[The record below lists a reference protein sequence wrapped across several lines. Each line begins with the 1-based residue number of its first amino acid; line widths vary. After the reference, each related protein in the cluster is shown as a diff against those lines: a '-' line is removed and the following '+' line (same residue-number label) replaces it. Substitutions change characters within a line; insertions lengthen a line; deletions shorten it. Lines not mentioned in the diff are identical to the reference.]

1 MAGKRIAVFS
11 LLALA
16 GLALALFASS
26 GAHAQTYKPTF
37 GYSVAISTHDTVSNT
52 TNQIAIPGGD
62 YNYEDSSLYTF
73 TPIDESST
81 AGTAIAIA
89 DGMGTLDAAVA
100 VGLLGGPCST
110 NLPPS
115 FTLENASID
124 TSVVIPPGSSA
135 DPPGTN
141 NMYWVLKPAATY
153 TVPVAAYDPN
163 IPDYLE
169 AMPHF
174 INDMLDPD
182 GAGALPPLTAHARY
196 AGYTTVAGMNI
207 IIQFIVLDPGQ
218 IMAMGGIK
226 AQMGPELGH
235 PSLVVLDNPVS
246 QEESPGAI
254 SDFCTPLSTT
264 TVLYGTTTANPYD
277 ATGGGTV
284 ARTNPPED
292 TGVLGTG
299 THMARNYSQSE
310 RDADGDGHE
319 NDLDPCHYTSDAG
332 WDPRGVT
339 PAQPGYDT
347 DGDGLPDSCD
357 PVPTISNID
366 EDADGYTNRQDICP
380 LVPNGCIVASCSP
393 AFPPIYNA
401 AWDNLAD
408 DDGFE
413 PNADVG
419 PGPDSIGN
427 ACDDSDCDG
436 VEDGAVTPCSCAD
449 GIDNGPDGT
458 TDGNDPDCVPAMDK
472 ADPDPWG
479 ANPGTGQFYHAMP
492 WTAVTI
498 NSATDTDGDGY
509 SDALETLLGS
519 ATGDSGSVPES
530 LVIDATLTVGAGSP
544 PRSGGFPALDVEQS
558 CSDGIDN
565 DADTLIDAADN
576 SDLGCDPT
584 DDSYDGDDDHD
595 GVVDDGGTDNCGKVG
610 TCSIWNPEQVDSDTD
625 GIGDACDADIV
636 GNSDGDTHV
645 DRCDNCPTTDNEGQ
659 EDAVHPGDGGDAC
672 EDPDLDSV
680 MDDSDNCPDDA
691 NTGQANTDAD
701 LEAGGASVV
710 GDGLGDAC
718 DPDDDNDGFSDVVEA
733 YLPTDQL
740 DNCVANPPGTAIDA
754 WPLDNNKDTYVTVGG
769 DVLPYRGKIGA
780 HGPPGATGNWLQ
792 RLDINADNFITV
804 GGDVLPFRGN
814 IGANCS

>member
-115 FTLENASID
+115 FNLENASLD

-319 NDLDPCHYTSDAG
+319 NDLDPCHFTADIG
-332 WDPRGVT
+332 WDPRGIVA
-339 PAQPGYDT
+339 AQPGLDT

-357 PVPTISNID
+357 PTPTISNID

-380 LVPNGCIVASCSP
+380 LVPNGCNVASCSP
-393 AFPPIYNA
+393 AFPPIWNA

-413 PNADVG
+413 PNADLG

-427 ACDDSDCDG
+427 SCDDSDCDG

-492 WTAVTI
+492 WTAMALT
-498 NSATDTDGDGY
+498 NDAGTDDTDGDGY
-509 SDALETLLGS
+509 SDALEIALGS
-519 ATGDSGSVPES
+519 DETVTLETPES
-530 LVIDATLTVGAGSP
+530 LVIDGTLTVGAGSP
-544 PRSGGFPALDVEQS
+544 PRSGGFPALNAPQS

-576 SDLGCDPT
+576 DANGCDPSTYGT
-584 DDSYDGDDDHD
+584 DIDYDGHNP
-595 GVVDDGGTDNCGKVG
+595 DNCNS
-610 TCSIWNPEQVDSDTD
+610 TWNPEQVDSDLD
-625 GIGDACDADIV
+625 GIGDACDP
-636 GNSDGDTHV
+636 
-645 DRCDNCPTTDNEGQ
+645 DN
-659 EDAVHPGDGGDAC
+659 
-672 EDPDLDSV
+672 
-680 MDDSDNCPDDA
+680 
-691 NTGQANTDAD
+691 
-701 LEAGGASVV
+701 
-710 GDGLGDAC
+710 
-718 DPDDDNDGFSDVVEA
+718 DNDGFDDDKEWSIG
-733 YLPTDQL
+733 TDPF
-740 DNCVANPPGTAIDA
+740 DDCTDANGKHDA
-754 WPLDNNKDTYVTVGG
+754 WPLDQNIDKSVTVVG
-769 DVLPYRGKIGA
+769 DVLKYAGNVGA
-780 HGPPGATGNWLQ
+780 SVGGSPPTSWALR
-792 RLDINADNFITV
+792 RLDLNADGSITV
-804 GGDVLPFRGN
+804 VGDVLKYAGN
-814 IGANCS
+814 VGSSCT